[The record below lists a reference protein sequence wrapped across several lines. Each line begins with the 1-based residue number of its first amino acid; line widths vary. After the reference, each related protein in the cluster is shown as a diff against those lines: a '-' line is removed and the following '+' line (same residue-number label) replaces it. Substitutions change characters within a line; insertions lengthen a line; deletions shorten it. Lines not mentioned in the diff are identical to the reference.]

1 MDMKKASFLL
11 ALVLVFTTVA
21 LMLTACM
28 KGAPDDAYMID
39 LTDKR
44 DVTINNS
51 IAHVV
56 MGDFESFRLFEQLI
70 LEEFSDGFNSEIPN
84 VGKIEHGDKEKA
96 KKAAEFFLKEYFG
109 TRYIDAGNGKAKL
122 KFKKDMGWGKLCYY
136 RCGDVFVLFETDEG
150 SFRGCFDL
158 RIQTY
163 LRCRDESIP
172 WTFAVELNLYEQ
184 TAEKLRLLHK
194 IDPRSIDKSFQYDN
208 VHDSQTA
215 FAAAKKM
222 SRWALCQE
230 KEYKVYFSPYSNAW
244 FVCAKHWIIAFGEDS
259 TILYSAIVI

>member
-1 MDMKKASFLL
+1 MKKEMRLNIMIILIVICL
-11 ALVLVFTTVA
+11 A
-21 LMLTACM
+21 MLTACM

-51 IAHVV
+51 IAHVL

-96 KKAAEFFLKEYFG
+96 IIAAEYFLKEYFG
-109 TRYIDAGNGKAKL
+109 TRYIDAGNDKAKV
-122 KFKKDMGWGKLCYY
+122 KFKKDTGWGELCYY

-163 LRCRDESIP
+163 LHCKDESIP

-194 IDPRSIDKSFQYDN
+194 LDPRSIDKSFQYDS

-222 SRWALCQE
+222 SRWALCKE

-244 FVCAKHWIIAFGEDS
+244 FVCTKHWIIAFGEDS

>member
-1 MDMKKASFLL
+1 MKKASFLL

-44 DVTINNS
+44 DITINNS

-109 TRYIDAGNGKAKL
+109 TRYIDAGNGKVKVN
-122 KFKKDMGWGKLCYY
+122 FKKDTGRGKLCYY

-163 LRCRDESIP
+163 LHCRDESIP

-194 IDPRSIDKSFQYDN
+194 LDPRSIDKSFQYDN

-222 SRWALCQE
+222 SRWALCRE

-259 TILYSAIVI
+259 TILYSTIVI

>member
-1 MDMKKASFLL
+1 MKKEMRLNIMIILIVICL
-11 ALVLVFTTVA
+11 A
-21 LMLTACM
+21 MLTACM

-39 LTDKR
+39 LTSER
-44 DVTINNS
+44 DVVIENS
-51 IAHVV
+51 IEYVA
-56 MGDFESFRLFEQLI
+56 MGDFDSFELYEQLL
-70 LEEFSDGFNSEIPN
+70 LEEYGDAFNSEIHN
-84 VGKIEHGDKEKA
+84 IGSVEKGDKKR
-96 KKAAEFFLKEYFG
+96 AAEAAEYFLKEYFG
-109 TRYIDAGNGKAKL
+109 TRYIDAGNGKVKVR
-122 KFKKDMGWGKLCYY
+122 FEKDAGLRELCYY
-136 RCGDVFVLFETDEG
+136 RCGDVFVVFETGEG

-163 LRCRDESIP
+163 LRCKDESIP
-172 WTFAVELNLYEQ
+172 WRFAVKLNMYEQ
-184 TAEKLRLLHK
+184 SAERLRFLHE
-194 IDPRSIDKSFQYDN
+194 IDPKGIDKPFRFDK

-222 SRWALCQE
+222 SRWARCQE

>member
-1 MDMKKASFLL
+1 MKKASFLL

-96 KKAAEFFLKEYFG
+96 KK
-109 TRYIDAGNGKAKL
+109 
-122 KFKKDMGWGKLCYY
+122 
-136 RCGDVFVLFETDEG
+136 
-150 SFRGCFDL
+150 
-158 RIQTY
+158 
-163 LRCRDESIP
+163 P
-172 WTFAVELNLYEQ
+172 LN
-184 TAEKLRLLHK
+184 
-194 IDPRSIDKSFQYDN
+194 SS
-208 VHDSQTA
+208 
-215 FAAAKKM
+215 
-222 SRWALCQE
+222 
-230 KEYKVYFSPYSNAW
+230 
-244 FVCAKHWIIAFGEDS
+244 
-259 TILYSAIVI
+259 

>member
-96 KKAAEFFLKEYFG
+96 IKAAEYFLKEHFG
-109 TRYIDAGNGKAKL
+109 TRYIDAGNGKAKV
-122 KFKKDMGWGKLCYY
+122 KFKKDTGWGKLCYY

-163 LRCRDESIP
+163 LHCKDESAP
-172 WTFAVELNLYEQ
+172 WTFTINLNLYEQ
-184 TAEKLRLLHK
+184 SAKHLCML
-194 IDPRSIDKSFQYDN
+194 YDLN
-208 VHDSQTA
+208 LMSVKKYTFDRVSDSQTA

-222 SRWALCQE
+222 SRWARCQE

>member
-1 MDMKKASFLL
+1 MKKEMRLNIMIILIVICL
-11 ALVLVFTTVA
+11 A
-21 LMLTACM
+21 MLTACM

-39 LTDKR
+39 LTSER
-44 DVTINNS
+44 DVVIENS
-51 IAHVV
+51 IEYVA
-56 MGDFESFRLFEQLI
+56 MGDFDSFELYEQLL
-70 LEEFSDGFNSEIPN
+70 LEEYGDAFNSEIHN
-84 VGKIEHGDKEKA
+84 IGSVEKGDKKR
-96 KKAAEFFLKEYFG
+96 AAEAAEYFLKEYFG
-109 TRYIDAGNGKAKL
+109 TRYIDAGNGKVKVR
-122 KFKKDMGWGKLCYY
+122 FEKDAGLRELCYY

-163 LRCRDESIP
+163 LHCKDESAP
-172 WTFAVELNLYEQ
+172 WTFTINLNLYEQ
-184 TAEKLRLLHK
+184 SAKHLCM
-194 IDPRSIDKSFQYDN
+194 PYDLN
-208 VHDSQTA
+208 LMSVKKYTFDRVSDSQTA

-222 SRWALCQE
+222 SRWARCQE